1 MSRFLVVF
9 LIGVIIALIF
19 SMQNNTSIT
28 IYFGPWQFQGSI
40 ALILLIAFSL
50 GFILSIISVAPT
62 LIKNRFT
69 TSKQQKR
76 IQELE
81 KQISEGKE
89 EKKS

>member
-89 EKKS
+89 EIKS

>member
-9 LIGVIIALIF
+9 LVGVIIALIF

>member
-69 TSKQQKR
+69 ISKQQKR

-89 EKKS
+89 EIKS